1 MTTICLVRHGETD
14 WNASGRLQGATD
26 IPLNNAGIQQAKEC
40 GEFLKASEWDVMI
53 TSPLKRAKRT
63 AEIIHENLIDVPLI
77 EMDDFS
83 ERYFGDAE
91 GMTVDER
98 KATYS
103 SRNYPNQEEMD
114 SFKDR
119 IMTGIKKV
127 NQNYPDGKILL
138 VAHGAVIN
146 SILSTLSKGKV
157 GSGKTK
163 LINACISNI
172 QFQDEQWGVREINQV
187 THLSYYS

>member
-1 MTTICLVRHGETD
+1 M
-14 WNASGRLQGATD
+14 
-26 IPLNNAGIQQAKEC
+26 NNAGIQQAKEC
-40 GEFLKASEWDVMI
+40 GEYLKASEWDVMI

-63 AEIIHENLIDVPLI
+63 AEIIHENLLGVPLI
-77 EMDDFS
+77 KMNDFS

-98 KATYS
+98 NATFS

-127 NQNYPDGKILL
+127 SQNYPDGKVLL

-172 QFQDEQWGVREINQV
+172 QFQDEQWGVKEINQV
-187 THLSYYS
+187 THLSYYG

>member
-26 IPLNNAGIQQAKEC
+26 IPLNKMGVQQAKKC
-40 GEFLKASEWDVMI
+40 GEFLKTSNWDVII

-63 AEIIHENLIDVPLI
+63 AEIIHKNLINVPLI

-83 ERYFGDAE
+83 ERCFGDAE
-91 GMTVDER
+91 GMTLAER
-98 KATYS
+98 QITYPN
-103 SRNYPNQEEMD
+103 RNYPNQEEMD
-114 SFKDR
+114 SFNNR

-127 NQNYPDGKILL
+127 NQNYSNGKVLL

-146 SILSTLSKGKV
+146 SLLSTLSKGEV

-172 QFQDEQWGVREINQV
+172 QFQEEQWNVGEINQV
-187 THLSYYS
+187 THLSYYN